1 MATTIETALKRFA
14 SATMLMKIVVINI
27 AVFLVLNIISI
38 VMIFAGEESG
48 RFIVEQWVAMPGN
61 FGRLARHAWTPLS
74 YMFSQIEPL
83 HLIFNMLWLYW
94 FGIVFQL
101 LSTPKRMIGLYL
113 LGGLGGAAL
122 YLLAVNTIPYFA
134 GHGGLLIGSSASVI
148 AIVTATAIMAPDY
161 RMNLLFLGAVSLKWI
176 AIVTIGIDLLSVT
189 GSNAGGH
196 IAHLGGAAVGAIFA
210 LGLKRGHDITAP
222 LNSLIDAIVNL
233 FRRRP
238 KVRIESFTFYVFVFS
253 CEIFRTEIESGSR
266 DDTSQAHTFLCVI
279 FSCFDSRIL
288 RVGYGMPGSPNERSS
303 YR

>member
-222 LNSLIDAIVNL
+222 LNSLIDTIVNL

-238 KVRIESFTFYVFVFS
+238 KVRPAR
-253 CEIFRTEIESGSR
+253 FRASAAPSAPRPKAPSAASAADQAELDKILDKIKKSGYSSLTADERARLFDVSR
-266 DDTSQAHTFLCVI
+266 
-279 FSCFDSRIL
+279 RIK
-288 RVGYGMPGSPNERSS
+288 
-303 YR
+303 

>member
-14 SATMLMKIVVINI
+14 SATMLMKIVVINV

-238 KVRIESFTFYVFVFS
+238 KVRPARFKSSAAPSAPRPKAPSAASAADQAELDKILDK
-253 CEIFRTEIESGSR
+253 IKKSGYSSLTADERARLFDVSR
-266 DDTSQAHTFLCVI
+266 
-279 FSCFDSRIL
+279 RIK
-288 RVGYGMPGSPNERSS
+288 
-303 YR
+303 

>member
-233 FRRRP
+233 FSRRP
-238 KVRIESFTFYVFVFS
+238 KVRPAR
-253 CEIFRTEIESGSR
+253 FRASGAPSAPRPKAPSAASAADQAELDKILDKIKKSGYSSLTADERARLFDVSR
-266 DDTSQAHTFLCVI
+266 
-279 FSCFDSRIL
+279 RIK
-288 RVGYGMPGSPNERSS
+288 
-303 YR
+303 

>member
-14 SATMLMKIVVINI
+14 SATMLMKIVVINV

-238 KVRIESFTFYVFVFS
+238 KVRPAR
-253 CEIFRTEIESGSR
+253 FRASGAPSAPRPKAPSAASAADQAELDKILDKIKKSGYSSLTADERARLFDVSR
-266 DDTSQAHTFLCVI
+266 
-279 FSCFDSRIL
+279 RIK
-288 RVGYGMPGSPNERSS
+288 
-303 YR
+303 

>member
-222 LNSLIDAIVNL
+222 LNSLIDTIVNL

-238 KVRIESFTFYVFVFS
+238 KVRPAR
-253 CEIFRTEIESGSR
+253 FRASGAPSAPRPKAPSAASAADQAELDNILDKIKKSGYSSLTADERARLFDVSR
-266 DDTSQAHTFLCVI
+266 
-279 FSCFDSRIL
+279 RIK
-288 RVGYGMPGSPNERSS
+288 
-303 YR
+303 

>member
-27 AVFLVLNIISI
+27 AVFLVLNIISR

-238 KVRIESFTFYVFVFS
+238 KVRPAR
-253 CEIFRTEIESGSR
+253 FRASGAPSAPRPKAPSAASAADQAELDNILDKIKKSGYSSLTADERARLFDVSR
-266 DDTSQAHTFLCVI
+266 
-279 FSCFDSRIL
+279 RIK
-288 RVGYGMPGSPNERSS
+288 
-303 YR
+303 

>member
-176 AIVTIGIDLLSVT
+176 AVVTIGIDLLSVT

-238 KVRIESFTFYVFVFS
+238 KVRPAR
-253 CEIFRTEIESGSR
+253 FRASGAPSAPRPKAPSAASAADQAELDNILDKIKKSGYSSLTADERARLFDVSR
-266 DDTSQAHTFLCVI
+266 
-279 FSCFDSRIL
+279 RIK
-288 RVGYGMPGSPNERSS
+288 
-303 YR
+303 

>member
-134 GHGGLLIGSSASVI
+134 VHGGLLIGSSASVI

-238 KVRIESFTFYVFVFS
+238 KVRPSR
-253 CEIFRTEIESGSR
+253 FRTSGAPSAPRPKAPSAASAADQAELDKILDKIKKSGYSSLTADERARLFDVSR
-266 DDTSQAHTFLCVI
+266 
-279 FSCFDSRIL
+279 RIK
-288 RVGYGMPGSPNERSS
+288 
-303 YR
+303 

>member
-122 YLLAVNTIPYFA
+122 YLLAVNTVPYFA

-222 LNSLIDAIVNL
+222 LNSLIDTIVNL

-238 KVRIESFTFYVFVFS
+238 KVRPAR
-253 CEIFRTEIESGSR
+253 FRASGAPSAPRPKAPSAASAADQAELDNILDKIKKSGYSSLTADERARLFDVSR
-266 DDTSQAHTFLCVI
+266 
-279 FSCFDSRIL
+279 RIK
-288 RVGYGMPGSPNERSS
+288 
-303 YR
+303 

>member
-14 SATMLMKIVVINI
+14 SATMLMKIVVINV

-122 YLLAVNTIPYFA
+122 YLLAVNSLPYFA

-233 FRRRP
+233 FSRRP
-238 KVRIESFTFYVFVFS
+238 KVRPAR
-253 CEIFRTEIESGSR
+253 FRASGAPSAPRPKAPSAASAADQAELDKILDKIKKSGYSSLTADERARLFDVSR
-266 DDTSQAHTFLCVI
+266 
-279 FSCFDSRIL
+279 RIK
-288 RVGYGMPGSPNERSS
+288 
-303 YR
+303 

>member
-210 LGLKRGHDITAP
+210 LGLKHGHDITAP

-238 KVRIESFTFYVFVFS
+238 KVRPSR
-253 CEIFRTEIESGSR
+253 FRTSGAPSAPRPKAPSAASAADQAELDKILDKIKKSGYSSLTADERARLFDVSR
-266 DDTSQAHTFLCVI
+266 
-279 FSCFDSRIL
+279 RIK
-288 RVGYGMPGSPNERSS
+288 
-303 YR
+303 

>member
-27 AVFLVLNIISI
+27 TVFLVLNIISI

-222 LNSLIDAIVNL
+222 LNSLIDTIVNL

-238 KVRIESFTFYVFVFS
+238 KVRPAR
-253 CEIFRTEIESGSR
+253 FRASGAPSAPRPKAPSAASAADQAELDNILDKIKKSGYSSLTADERARLFDVSR
-266 DDTSQAHTFLCVI
+266 
-279 FSCFDSRIL
+279 RIK
-288 RVGYGMPGSPNERSS
+288 
-303 YR
+303 

>member
-238 KVRIESFTFYVFVFS
+238 KVRPSRFKS
-253 CEIFRTEIESGSR
+253 SGAPSAPRPKAPSAASAADQAELDKILDKIKKSGYSSLTADERARLFDVSR
-266 DDTSQAHTFLCVI
+266 
-279 FSCFDSRIL
+279 RIK
-288 RVGYGMPGSPNERSS
+288 
-303 YR
+303 

>member
-210 LGLKRGHDITAP
+210 LGLKRGHDITVP

-238 KVRIESFTFYVFVFS
+238 KVRPAR
-253 CEIFRTEIESGSR
+253 FRASGAPSAPRPKAPSAASAADQAELDNILDKIKKSGYSSLTADERARLFDVSR
-266 DDTSQAHTFLCVI
+266 
-279 FSCFDSRIL
+279 RIK
-288 RVGYGMPGSPNERSS
+288 
-303 YR
+303 

>member
-38 VMIFAGEESG
+38 VMIFAGEGSG

-238 KVRIESFTFYVFVFS
+238 KVRPAR
-253 CEIFRTEIESGSR
+253 FRASGAPSAPRPKAPSAASAADQAELDNILDKIKKSGYSSLTADERARLFDVSR
-266 DDTSQAHTFLCVI
+266 
-279 FSCFDSRIL
+279 RIK
-288 RVGYGMPGSPNERSS
+288 
-303 YR
+303 

>member
-14 SATMLMKIVVINI
+14 SATMLMKIVVINV

-61 FGRLARHAWTPLS
+61 FVRLARHAWTPLS

-122 YLLAVNTIPYFA
+122 YLLAVNSLPYFA

-238 KVRIESFTFYVFVFS
+238 KVRPAR
-253 CEIFRTEIESGSR
+253 FRASGAPSAPRPKAPSAASAADQAELDNILDKIKKSGYSSLTADERARLFDVSR
-266 DDTSQAHTFLCVI
+266 
-279 FSCFDSRIL
+279 RIK
-288 RVGYGMPGSPNERSS
+288 
-303 YR
+303 

>member
-101 LSTPKRMIGLYL
+101 LSTPKRMIG
-113 LGGLGGAAL
+113 L

-238 KVRIESFTFYVFVFS
+238 KVRPAR
-253 CEIFRTEIESGSR
+253 FRASGAPSAPRPKAPSAASAADQAELDNILDKIKKSGYSSLTADERARLFDVSR
-266 DDTSQAHTFLCVI
+266 
-279 FSCFDSRIL
+279 RIK
-288 RVGYGMPGSPNERSS
+288 
-303 YR
+303 

>member
-14 SATMLMKIVVINI
+14 SATMLMKIVVINV

-61 FGRLARHAWTPLS
+61 FVRLARHAWTPLS

-122 YLLAVNTIPYFA
+122 YLLAVNSLPYFA

-238 KVRIESFTFYVFVFS
+238 KVRPAR
-253 CEIFRTEIESGSR
+253 FRASGAPSSPRPKAPSAASAADQAELDNILDKIKKSGYSSLTADERARLFDVSR
-266 DDTSQAHTFLCVI
+266 
-279 FSCFDSRIL
+279 RIK
-288 RVGYGMPGSPNERSS
+288 
-303 YR
+303 

>member
-94 FGIVFQL
+94 FGIVFHL

-238 KVRIESFTFYVFVFS
+238 KVRPAR
-253 CEIFRTEIESGSR
+253 FRASGAPSAPRPKAPSAASAADQAELDNILDKIKKSGYSSLTADERARLFDVSR
-266 DDTSQAHTFLCVI
+266 
-279 FSCFDSRIL
+279 RIK
-288 RVGYGMPGSPNERSS
+288 
-303 YR
+303 

>member
-101 LSTPKRMIGLYL
+101 MSTPKRMIGLYL

-196 IAHLGGAAVGAIFA
+196 IAHLGGAVVGAIFA

-238 KVRIESFTFYVFVFS
+238 KVRPAR
-253 CEIFRTEIESGSR
+253 FRASGAPSAPRPKAPSAASAADQAELDNILDKIKKSGYSSLTADERARLFDVSR
-266 DDTSQAHTFLCVI
+266 
-279 FSCFDSRIL
+279 RIK
-288 RVGYGMPGSPNERSS
+288 
-303 YR
+303 

>member
-122 YLLAVNTIPYFA
+122 YLLAVNSLPYFA

-233 FRRRP
+233 FSRRP
-238 KVRIESFTFYVFVFS
+238 KVRPARFKSSAAPSAPRPKAPSAASAADQAELDKILDK
-253 CEIFRTEIESGSR
+253 IKKSGYSSLTADERARLFDVSR
-266 DDTSQAHTFLCVI
+266 
-279 FSCFDSRIL
+279 RIK
-288 RVGYGMPGSPNERSS
+288 
-303 YR
+303 

>member
-238 KVRIESFTFYVFVFS
+238 KVRPAR
-253 CEIFRTEIESGSR
+253 FRASGAPSAPRPSAPSAASAADQAELDKILDKIKKSGYSSLTADERARLFDVSR
-266 DDTSQAHTFLCVI
+266 
-279 FSCFDSRIL
+279 RIK
-288 RVGYGMPGSPNERSS
+288 
-303 YR
+303 

>member
-122 YLLAVNTIPYFA
+122 YLLAVNTVPYFA

-238 KVRIESFTFYVFVFS
+238 KVRPAR
-253 CEIFRTEIESGSR
+253 FRASGAPSAPRPKAPSAASAADQAELDNILDKIKKSGYSSLTADERARLFDVSR
-266 DDTSQAHTFLCVI
+266 
-279 FSCFDSRIL
+279 RIK
-288 RVGYGMPGSPNERSS
+288 
-303 YR
+303 

>member
-14 SATMLMKIVVINI
+14 SATMLMKIVVINV

-238 KVRIESFTFYVFVFS
+238 KVRPSR
-253 CEIFRTEIESGSR
+253 FRTSGAPSAPRPKAPSAASAADQAELDKILDKIKKSGYSSLTADERARLFDVSR
-266 DDTSQAHTFLCVI
+266 
-279 FSCFDSRIL
+279 RIK
-288 RVGYGMPGSPNERSS
+288 
-303 YR
+303 

>member
-61 FGRLARHAWTPLS
+61 FVRLARHAWTPLS

-238 KVRIESFTFYVFVFS
+238 KVRPSRFKS
-253 CEIFRTEIESGSR
+253 SGAPSAPRPKAPSAASAADQAELDKILDKIKKSGYSSLTADERARLFDVSR
-266 DDTSQAHTFLCVI
+266 
-279 FSCFDSRIL
+279 RIK
-288 RVGYGMPGSPNERSS
+288 
-303 YR
+303 

>member
-14 SATMLMKIVVINI
+14 SATMLMKIVVINV

-176 AIVTIGIDLLSVT
+176 AIATIGIDLLSVT

-238 KVRIESFTFYVFVFS
+238 KVRPAR
-253 CEIFRTEIESGSR
+253 FRASAAPSAPRPKAPSAASAADQAELDKILDKIKKSGYSSLTADERARLFDVSR
-266 DDTSQAHTFLCVI
+266 
-279 FSCFDSRIL
+279 RIK
-288 RVGYGMPGSPNERSS
+288 
-303 YR
+303 

>member
-122 YLLAVNTIPYFA
+122 YLLAVNSLPYFA

-238 KVRIESFTFYVFVFS
+238 KVRPARFKASSAPSVPRPKAPSAASAADQAELDKILDK
-253 CEIFRTEIESGSR
+253 IKKSGYSSLTADERARLFDVSR
-266 DDTSQAHTFLCVI
+266 
-279 FSCFDSRIL
+279 RIK
-288 RVGYGMPGSPNERSS
+288 
-303 YR
+303 

>member
-238 KVRIESFTFYVFVFS
+238 KVRPAR
-253 CEIFRTEIESGSR
+253 FRASSAPSAPRPKAPSAASAADQAELDNILDKIKKSGYSSLTADERARLFDVSR
-266 DDTSQAHTFLCVI
+266 
-279 FSCFDSRIL
+279 RIK
-288 RVGYGMPGSPNERSS
+288 
-303 YR
+303 

>member
-238 KVRIESFTFYVFVFS
+238 KVRPARFRASGAPSAPRPKAPSAASAADQAELDNILDKIKKSGYSSLTADERARLFDFS
-253 CEIFRTEIESGSR
+253 R
-266 DDTSQAHTFLCVI
+266 
-279 FSCFDSRIL
+279 RIK
-288 RVGYGMPGSPNERSS
+288 
-303 YR
+303 

>member
-238 KVRIESFTFYVFVFS
+238 KVRPAR
-253 CEIFRTEIESGSR
+253 FRASGAPAAPRPKAPSAASAADQAELDNILDKIKKSGYSSLTADERARLFDVSR
-266 DDTSQAHTFLCVI
+266 
-279 FSCFDSRIL
+279 RIK
-288 RVGYGMPGSPNERSS
+288 
-303 YR
+303 

>member
-196 IAHLGGAAVGAIFA
+196 IAHLGGAAGDLPLVDQARVFA
-210 LGLKRGHDITAP
+210 FQQK
-222 LNSLIDAIVNL
+222 
-233 FRRRP
+233 
-238 KVRIESFTFYVFVFS
+238 
-253 CEIFRTEIESGSR
+253 
-266 DDTSQAHTFLCVI
+266 
-279 FSCFDSRIL
+279 
-288 RVGYGMPGSPNERSS
+288 
-303 YR
+303 

>member
-94 FGIVFQL
+94 FGIVFHL

-222 LNSLIDAIVNL
+222 LNSLIDTIVNL

-238 KVRIESFTFYVFVFS
+238 KVRPAR
-253 CEIFRTEIESGSR
+253 FRASGAPSAPRPKAPSAASAADQAELDNILDKIKKSGYSSLTADERARLFDVSR
-266 DDTSQAHTFLCVI
+266 
-279 FSCFDSRIL
+279 RIK
-288 RVGYGMPGSPNERSS
+288 
-303 YR
+303 

>member
-196 IAHLGGAAVGAIFA
+196 IAHLGGAAVGGIFA

-238 KVRIESFTFYVFVFS
+238 KVRPAR
-253 CEIFRTEIESGSR
+253 FRASGAPSAPRPKAPSAASAADQAELDNILDKIKKSGYSSLTADERARLFDVSR
-266 DDTSQAHTFLCVI
+266 
-279 FSCFDSRIL
+279 RIK
-288 RVGYGMPGSPNERSS
+288 
-303 YR
+303 

>member
-61 FGRLARHAWTPLS
+61 FGRLAHHAWTPLS

-222 LNSLIDAIVNL
+222 LNSLIDTIVNL

-238 KVRIESFTFYVFVFS
+238 KVRPAR
-253 CEIFRTEIESGSR
+253 FRASGAPSAPRPKAPSAASAADQAELDNILDKIKKSGYSSLTADERARLFDVSR
-266 DDTSQAHTFLCVI
+266 
-279 FSCFDSRIL
+279 RIK
-288 RVGYGMPGSPNERSS
+288 
-303 YR
+303 

>member
-176 AIVTIGIDLLSVT
+176 AIVTIGIDLLNVT

-238 KVRIESFTFYVFVFS
+238 KVRPAR
-253 CEIFRTEIESGSR
+253 FRASGAPSAPRPKAPSAASAADQAELDNILDKIKKSGYSSLTADERARLFDVSR
-266 DDTSQAHTFLCVI
+266 
-279 FSCFDSRIL
+279 RIK
-288 RVGYGMPGSPNERSS
+288 
-303 YR
+303 

>member
-14 SATMLMKIVVINI
+14 SATMLMKIVVINV

-210 LGLKRGHDITAP
+210 LGLKRGHDITVP

-238 KVRIESFTFYVFVFS
+238 KVRPAR
-253 CEIFRTEIESGSR
+253 FRASGAPSAPRPKAPSAASAADQAELDKILDKIKKSGYSSLTADERARLFDVSR
-266 DDTSQAHTFLCVI
+266 
-279 FSCFDSRIL
+279 RIK
-288 RVGYGMPGSPNERSS
+288 
-303 YR
+303 

>member
-122 YLLAVNTIPYFA
+122 YLLAVNSLPYFA

-238 KVRIESFTFYVFVFS
+238 KVRPAR
-253 CEIFRTEIESGSR
+253 FRASGAPSVPRPKAPSAASAADQAELDKILDKIKKSGYSSLTADERARLFDVSR
-266 DDTSQAHTFLCVI
+266 
-279 FSCFDSRIL
+279 RIK
-288 RVGYGMPGSPNERSS
+288 
-303 YR
+303 

>member
-48 RFIVEQWVAMPGN
+48 RFIVEQWVAMPCN

-238 KVRIESFTFYVFVFS
+238 KVRPAR
-253 CEIFRTEIESGSR
+253 FRASGAPSAPRPKAPSAASAADQAELDNILDKIKKSGYSSLTADERARLFDVSR
-266 DDTSQAHTFLCVI
+266 
-279 FSCFDSRIL
+279 RIK
-288 RVGYGMPGSPNERSS
+288 
-303 YR
+303 

>member
-176 AIVTIGIDLLSVT
+176 AIATIGIDLLSVT

-238 KVRIESFTFYVFVFS
+238 KVRPAR
-253 CEIFRTEIESGSR
+253 FRASAAPSAPRPKAPSAASAADQAELDKILDKIKKSGYSSLTADERARLFDVSR
-266 DDTSQAHTFLCVI
+266 
-279 FSCFDSRIL
+279 RIK
-288 RVGYGMPGSPNERSS
+288 
-303 YR
+303 